1 MSNLVPNLCISNPL
15 LMQGTMFY
23 DIAGERYIEEDEEK
37 IVLMPQAR
45 ERELVYQLIACLPHL
60 ALL

>member
-1 MSNLVPNLCISNPL
+1 MSNLVPNLRISNPL

-23 DIAGERYIEEDEEK
+23 DIAGKRYIKEDEEK

-45 ERELVYQLIACLPHL
+45 DTSC
-60 ALL
+60 